1 MTSAMAAALR
11 CVIVEDQLMFLEL
24 LQQLLERQLGIEVIA
39 TAASTQAGVAACRLH
54 RPDLL
59 ILDLSLADG
68 DGLPVLAS
76 LAQWSPGGRAVV
88 LSAQAAGFV
97 CPEALEP
104 LLLGVIDKTTTFRD
118 LIGVIAELLPPAP
131 AADPGA
137 LTPAQQRIF
146 SLIGQGL
153 SNKQI
158 ARDLAL
164 SVATVETHRKA
175 IARRLGCSGGELV
188 RQAALQRERG

>member
-68 DGLPVLAS
+68 AGLPVLAS
-76 LAQWSPGGRAVV
+76 LD
-88 LSAQAAGFV
+88 QAAGFV

-104 LLLGVIDKTTTFRD
+104 LLLGVIDQTTTFRD